1 MPQDDRQ
8 RHRPIRRERTQ
19 REVRARR
26 TARDSFADPST
37 RPSRPAPKK
46 RRLLGR
52 AIAGIVVLLLI
63 LAIAAGAG
71 AWYYLFKPDTDI
83 AAGAPVHVVI
93 ASGSSTAAIADQL
106 SAAGVVENALMFRWQ
121 ARQSGMDGKLKAGE
135 YELATGMPYDM
146 VLEALSAGP
155 VIVYYTVPIPEGFT
169 AKQIAARFAERA
181 KIPAD
186 ELMTLV
192 TSGADEFSADHPYL
206 KGAYRNSLE
215 GFLFPA
221 TYEVREGTSAHDVVE
236 MMLDTFDANLA
247 KVDLSYAKSKN
258 LTVYDV
264 VTIGSILERES
275 KLPKEFPL
283 VSSVIYNRLKKPMRL
298 QLCATV
304 LYELPEGTT
313 RLKDS
318 DLKLDS
324 PYNTYIH
331 DGLPVGPISNPGLAA
346 LEAAANPAKTGYY
359 YYVLTGKDG
368 SQTFTKT
375 YSEFLQAKEVYKQ
388 VFGN

>member
-1 MPQDDRQ
+1 
-8 RHRPIRRERTQ
+8 RRRGGRGRT
-19 REVRARR
+19 
-26 TARDSFADPST
+26 
-37 RPSRPAPKK
+37 
-46 RRLLGR
+46 L
-52 AIAGIVVLLLI
+52 AIIAVLVVLTVAVAGGASWYLLYRPDS
-63 LAIAAGAG
+63 AFTAG
-71 AWYYLFKPDTDI
+71 T
-83 AAGAPVHVVI
+83 PVHVVI
-93 ASGSSTAAIADQL
+93 ASGSSTRQIAEQL
-106 SAAGVVENALMFRWQ
+106 SEVGVIENALMFRWQ
-121 ARQSGMDGKLKAGE
+121 ARQSGKDGKLKAGE
-135 YELATGMPYDM
+135 YDLATGMPYDM

-169 AKQIAARFAERA
+169 ARQIATRFSERA

-192 TSGADEFSADHPYL
+192 TSGAGEFSADHPYL
-206 KGAYRNSLE
+206 TGAYKGSLE

-221 TYEVREGTSAHDVVE
+221 TYEVREGSSAHDVVE

-247 KVDLSYAKSKN
+247 KVDLSYATSKN
-258 LTVYDV
+258 LNVYDV
-264 VTIGSILERES
+264 VTIASILERES

-313 RLKDS
+313 KLKDS

-368 SQTFTKT
+368 SQTFTTT

-388 VFGN
+388 VFGD